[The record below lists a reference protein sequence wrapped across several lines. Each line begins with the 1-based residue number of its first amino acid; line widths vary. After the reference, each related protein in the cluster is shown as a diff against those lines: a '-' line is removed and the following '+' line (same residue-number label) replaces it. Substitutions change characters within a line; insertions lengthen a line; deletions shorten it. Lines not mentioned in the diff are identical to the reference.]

1 MVMGIRTAMKEWSP
15 SIGIGKT
22 KCLSKVIEPQ
32 YKLRVGG

>member
-1 MVMGIRTAMKEWSP
+1 MNRHERMVP

-32 YKLRVGG
+32 YQLRVGG